1 MNDVAQRF
9 TVNLRKQ
16 LGVPLY
22 TQITA
27 VVQDLVN
34 DGTFPS
40 GELIPSENEISR
52 FTGVSRMTVRR
63 ALQDLVQQGT
73 LVPISRRKYCATP
86 ERIQL
91 ASGALRSFT
100 REISAMGLHPS
111 SRLISSQAVYR
122 DPIAHVVFG
131 KPGEVP
137 VLKVERA
144 RCGDRVPPALEPTYY
159 DLTICAGLERA
170 NLERSI
176 YEFLAAQLGIVLRR
190 ATQTIQAHSLS
201 NRESVLLEAAP
212 RSAALKL
219 KGTTYD
225 RHANMVE
232 FVEAVFRGD
241 RYTVG
246 MQLR

>member
-9 TVNLRKQ
+9 TVNLRKRS
-16 LGVPLY
+16 GVPLY

-63 ALQDLVQQGT
+63 ALQDLVQQGI
-73 LVPISRRKYCATP
+73 LVPISKRGYFATP

-111 SRLISSQAVYR
+111 SHLISSQTVYR
-122 DPIAHVVFG
+122 DPIAHMVFG

-137 VLKVERA
+137 VLKVERV
-144 RCGDRVPPALEPTYY
+144 RCGDRVPLALEIAYY

-176 YEFLAAQLGIVLRR
+176 CEFLATQLGIVLRR

-201 NRESVLLEAAP
+201 NRESVLLEMAP
-212 RSAALKL
+212 KSASLKL
-219 KGTTYD
+219 KRTTYD
-225 RHANMVE
+225 SHADMVE
-232 FVEAVFRGD
+232 YVEAVFRGD